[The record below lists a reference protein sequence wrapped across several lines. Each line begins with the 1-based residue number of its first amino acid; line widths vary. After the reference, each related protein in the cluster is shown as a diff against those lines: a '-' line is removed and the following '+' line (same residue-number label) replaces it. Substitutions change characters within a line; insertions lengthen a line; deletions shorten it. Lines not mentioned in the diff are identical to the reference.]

1 MPMTG
6 TSRAPDGHDADSAD
20 RSLTRFEH
28 ETLPQRVCF
37 ASGEAAPTVRAE
49 VERLGASRVMVIA
62 AVAEAELARQ
72 ITADLPVVLRWSE
85 VAMHVP
91 VEVAERARTAAAQQ
105 EVDCLVSVGGGS
117 TTGLAK
123 AIALTTD
130 LPIVAVPTTYAGSE
144 ATSVWG
150 LTERARKTTGV
161 DARVL
166 PRSVVYDATLT
177 VSLPVPMSIAS
188 GLNALAHCVDAMWG
202 PRVDPI
208 DRALA
213 AEGIRALATGLPQVV
228 AGPAGLPGRER
239 TLYGTYLSAVAFS
252 SAGSGLHHKIC
263 HVLGGMYDLP
273 HAQTHAVVLPY
284 VLAFNAPAAPEAEQR
299 IAAAFGAESAI
310 EGLQRVRHEVDAPK
324 ALRDYGLAEADVD
337 DAVHAVLDV
346 VPDSNPRPVT
356 AHDVRR
362 LLRSAWAG
370 TNPSTMTDGKEN

>member
-1 MPMTG
+1 MTG
-6 TSRAPDGHDADSAD
+6 TSRAPGGHDAGSAD

-37 ASGEAAPTVRAE
+37 ASGESAATVRAE
-49 VERLGASRVMVIA
+49 VERLGAARVMVIA
-62 AVAEAELARQ
+62 AAAEEELAQ
-72 ITADLPVVLRWSE
+72 QVTAGLPVVLRWSE
-85 VAMHVP
+85 VVMHVP
-91 VEVAERARTAAAQQ
+91 VEVAERARAATARHH
-105 EVDCLVSVGGGS
+105 VDCLVSVGGGS

-150 LTERARKTTGV
+150 LTEQARKTTGV

-166 PRSVVYDATLT
+166 PRSIVYDATLT
-177 VSLPVPMSIAS
+177 VSLPVPMSVAS

-213 AEGIRALATGLPQVV
+213 AEGIRALATGLPAVV
-228 AGPAGLPGRER
+228 ADPAGLWGRER

-263 HVLGGMYDLP
+263 HVLGAG
-273 HAQTHAVVLPY
+273 TTC
-284 VLAFNAPAAPEAEQR
+284 R
-299 IAAAFGAESAI
+299 T
-310 EGLQRVRHEVDAPK
+310 
-324 ALRDYGLAEADVD
+324 
-337 DAVHAVLDV
+337 
-346 VPDSNPRPVT
+346 PRPT
-356 AHDVRR
+356 RWCCPTCWRSTHPPPRKPNNGSR
-362 LLRSAWAG
+362 PRSARSR
-370 TNPSTMTDGKEN
+370 PSKACSGSGATWTHRRHCATTGCERPMSTTPCKASWTSSRTAIPVQ